1 MRGLVNSKC
10 RLQFRKAVFLNSS
23 RSPQT
28 TMLPFV
34 APLAPLL
41 LALSSATHSA
51 QALPGWFGSDPKINK
66 YYCVQNCTGVA
77 NGATSKADYSQ
88 TSNMDW
94 KSLAIGFIVSTIA
107 LTMMVLFLIYQYQR
121 STSSRALVQAIT
133 KPDAELKALT
143 SDTPNV

>member
-23 RSPQT
+23 RSPQS

-34 APLAPLL
+34 VL

-133 KPDAELKALT
+133 KPNAGLKALT